1 LNNLL
6 PAKLLAKLPAWQ
18 RRLPGASLF
27 ALGLLGP
34 AIQAAAESPR
44 IAPLGIRNAASFG
57 FAESGG
63 GIAPGSIFGVFGTD
77 LGPETPLQGTIP
89 YPDSL
94 PNDATGTR
102 VEVRSLESGATVA
115 AYLLYTSASQ
125 VMGILLSTTPLGR
138 AQLTVIH
145 GGEAS
150 EPQEVDV
157 LSRAVGIFTQSMDGR
172 GPGVVQNVVSNADQ
186 PLNQLTRPALPG
198 QNIVLWATGLGAID
212 GADNVAPPVGNVG
225 DDVEVEIAGIKQK
238 ASYAGRA
245 PGFPG
250 VDQINVRLPEGEP
263 LDDCY
268 IALAVWAGGRPSQQ
282 VVFSA
287 ASAPGPCK
295 HPFGL
300 PAATLANLDAGGRVA
315 LGQFRVSRYLQQLAP
330 QPWFDAAAASFGGA
344 SGGFFSVDAG
354 DLAVFSP
361 SLRLDPP
368 PEEPGCHV
376 TNASDVVV
384 ARIGWFNSDAFALVP
399 ESRIRQLD
407 AGTALQLLGPGGK
420 QQELQR
426 LPPVG
431 DSALVFDYS
440 TQHLD
445 PDGTCCTDALPGEYF
460 DSGEWTIEGTGG
472 ADVGAFQATLQLPPF
487 PGLNLPETVNR
498 DQDAELS
505 WSPAG
510 FSETEQIRIA
520 IGGPS
525 EIEAGGQTQV
535 TVTAQINCVA
545 LASSGRVTVPASLM
559 REVLTP
565 SGEYAGQW
573 FVSLIRPD
581 SEAAVFS
588 APGIDYGALLLSFGQ
603 FRAVGI
609 E

>member
-1 LNNLL
+1 LL
-6 PAKLLAKLPAWQ
+6 
-18 RRLPGASLF
+18 
-27 ALGLLGP
+27 ALGLVGSAFP
-34 AIQAAAESPR
+34 AAAEPPR
-44 IAPLGIRNAASFG
+44 IAPLGVRNAASFG
-57 FAESGG
+57 FADSGG
-63 GIAPGSIFGVFGTD
+63 GIAPGSIFAVFGAS
-77 LGPETPLQGTIP
+77 LGPDTPLQGTIP

-94 PNDATGTR
+94 PADATGTR
-102 VEVRSLESGATVA
+102 VEVRSLESGATVT

-125 VMGILLSTTPLGR
+125 VLGILPSTTPLGR

-150 EPQEVDV
+150 EPQDVEV
-157 LSRAVGIFTQSMDGR
+157 LPRAVGIFTQSADGR
-172 GPGVVQNVVSNADQ
+172 GAGVVQNVASNADQ

-198 QNIVLWATGLGAID
+198 QYIVLWATGLGAID
-212 GADNVAPPVGNVG
+212 GPDNVEPPVGNIG
-225 DDVEVEIAGIKQK
+225 DEVEVEIAGIKFK

-268 IALAVWAGGRPSQQ
+268 VALAVWAGGRPSQQ

-300 PAATLANLDAGGRVA
+300 SAQTLADLDAGGRVA
-315 LGQFRVSRYLQQLAP
+315 LGQFRFFRHLRQLAP
-330 QPWFDAAAASFGGA
+330 QHWFDAEPADFGGA

-361 SLRLDPP
+361 ALRLDPP
-368 PEEPGCHV
+368 PEGPGCHI
-376 TNASDVVV
+376 TNASNVVV
-384 ARIGWFNSDAFALVP
+384 ARIGWFNSDAFAPVP

-407 AGTALQLLGPGGK
+407 AGAALRLLGPGGK
-420 QQELQR
+420 QQALRR

-440 TQHLD
+440 TQHPN

-472 ADVGAFQATLQLPPF
+472 ADVGAFQTTLRLPPF
-487 PGLNLPETVNR
+487 PDFNLPDTVNR
-498 DQDAELS
+498 DQDVELS

-510 FSETEQIRIA
+510 YNESEQIRIA
-520 IGGPS
+520 IGGPV
-525 EIEAGGQTQV
+525 EIEVGGQTQV
-535 TVTAQINCVA
+535 TVSAQVNCVA

-559 REVLTP
+559 REALTP

-588 APGIDYGALLLSFGQ
+588 APGIDYGALLLTYGQ
-603 FRAVGI
+603 FRSVAI